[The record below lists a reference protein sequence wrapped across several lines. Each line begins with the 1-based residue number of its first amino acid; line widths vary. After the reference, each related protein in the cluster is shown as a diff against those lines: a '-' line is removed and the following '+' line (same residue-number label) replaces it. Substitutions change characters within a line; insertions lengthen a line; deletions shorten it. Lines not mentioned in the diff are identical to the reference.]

1 MKKIMFNDKYGLT
14 KAVLDGRKTMTRRII
29 KGLVPAIK
37 DLRIND
43 NGVCEAL
50 FGNRWMISP
59 VQPKYKIGERIAIA
73 QAYKDI
79 CDNPYFL
86 NQCAA
91 NGDCRGTMIA
101 QEGWGNKMYVSSY
114 YMPWGIEIAG
124 IKAERMQ
131 DISDEDCL
139 KEGILK
145 ESNFP
150 RKKSFPFYFK
160 GGKKAWDNHFST
172 PRKAFAALIDK
183 VSGKGIWMSNP
194 FVYAY
199 DYKLIKL

>member
-91 NGDCRGTMIA
+91 NGDCRGTMVA
-101 QEGWGNKMYVSSY
+101 KEGWGNKMYVSSF

-139 KEGILK
+139 KEGIIK
-145 ESNFP
+145 DKFNDFP
-150 RKKSFPFYFK
+150 NEMYYPYKGCNDKDVKYFAKS
-160 GGKKAWDNHFST
+160 
-172 PRKAFAALIDK
+172 AFAALIDK

>member
-91 NGDCRGTMIA
+91 NGDCRGSMIA
-101 QEGWGNKMYVSSY
+101 KEGWGNKMYVSSY

-139 KEGILK
+139 KEGISNITFDCYTFDGWKFFCHKPK
-145 ESNFP
+145 E
-150 RKKSFPFYFK
+150 
-160 GGKKAWDNHFST
+160 
-172 PRKAFAALIDK
+172 AFAALIDK
-183 VSGKGIWMSNP
+183 VSGKGIWMCNP